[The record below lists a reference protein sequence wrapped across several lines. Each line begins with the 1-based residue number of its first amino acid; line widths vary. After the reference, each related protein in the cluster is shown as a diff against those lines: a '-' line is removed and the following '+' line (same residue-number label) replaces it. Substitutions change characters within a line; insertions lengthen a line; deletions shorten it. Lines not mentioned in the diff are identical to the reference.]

1 MQVFSAYLTQNKSE
15 SPRQRFLT
23 PTLVMAVLEAFR
35 LTNWSPL
42 IPMAAKRRSNE
53 TWQTMWCKYV
63 LTIKPY
69 VVHQRSLN
77 IYVSQGLEV
86 LEKVGEVIGGHVGVV
101 PDGNMLQC
109 WCTPRNFKS
118 IFKDISL
125 LQLLTFSLMPCRE
138 WYCWNFLVPE
148 LISHLSLGNIFLVRV
163 VGFTFL
169 SPSSLIA
176 TNELPW
182 GLISYEVVWG
192 CMTRC
197 SKCLRPALCSYTALV
212 NSCRR
217 LAGSSQNGPGSS
229 K

>member
-1 MQVFSAYLTQNKSE
+1 MEFDHRINSWTRLLRIMDLANYMESILCLHAYSNWKICKILAYYMYQSLCLLNIIQVFSAYLTQNKSE

-35 LTNWSPL
+35 LTRWSPL

-101 PDGNMLQC
+101 PDCNMLQC
-109 WCTPRNFKS
+109 GCTPRNFKS

-125 LQLLTFSLMPCRE
+125 LDTFSLMQVK
-138 WYCWNFLVPE
+138 Y
-148 LISHLSLGNIFLVRV
+148 
-163 VGFTFL
+163 
-169 SPSSLIA
+169 
-176 TNELPW
+176 
-182 GLISYEVVWG
+182 
-192 CMTRC
+192 
-197 SKCLRPALCSYTALV
+197 
-212 NSCRR
+212 
-217 LAGSSQNGPGSS
+217 
-229 K
+229 